1 MNNNSN
7 LANISKILIA
17 GGLVCTGYF
26 FFLFDTSVPVP
37 TMSIGGNTVGGGK
50 VNNIGLLSQKQ
61 NGINLGMGVA
71 ILGAILL
78 ATSSNKNDAKAEE
91 SNASGLAPTLL
102 YSAVGVGGVLLIFT
116 LLNLG
121 KSDPSANQANRAKQS
136 EAKTYVSTL
145 TKGQQIFF
153 IEKEKWAKTIEE
165 TDLGINAE
173 SENYR
178 YNIQNVDSIKT
189 VGIENYPGIA
199 VQTATAKK
207 EGLKSYLGA
216 AYLSGSS
223 SSDIST
229 ISLLCESNEP
239 TTKEAGLPKFDGKAL
254 QCPDGYT
261 LEITSASE
269 SPAASASPSA
279 KPNET
284 STTKS
289 SPASLD
295 KVAGDYKVVDLAN
308 ADKPMIGKLTIKP
321 DGTFESFLTLKDLDF
336 GYKSIGKITIKNG
349 KVVSKV
355 ESVNGKKPPQDRRE
369 NYTLSTDGK
378 ELQADN
384 NTTFK
389 WVKQ

>member
-1 MNNNSN
+1 MSNNSN

-37 TMSIGGNTVGGGK
+37 TMSIGGNTVGGGR

-78 ATSSNKNDAKAEE
+78 ATSSNKNNEKAEE

-102 YSAVGVGGVLLIFT
+102 YSAVGVGGILLIFT

-165 TDLGINAE
+165 TDLGIKAE

-178 YNIQNVDSIKT
+178 YNIQNIDSIKT
-189 VGIENYPGIA
+189 VDIKNYPGIT

-207 EGLKSYLGA
+207 EGLKSYLAA

-223 SSDIST
+223 SSDISP

-239 TTKEAGLPKFDGKAL
+239 TTKEAGLPKFDGQAL

-261 LEITSASE
+261 LETTSASE
-269 SPAASASPSA
+269 LPSA
-279 KPNET
+279 KPTET
-284 STTKS
+284 ATTKDS
-289 SPASLD
+289 STASLD
-295 KVAGDYKVVDLAN
+295 KVAGDYKIVI
-308 ADKPMIGKLTIKP
+308 DKSVTGKWTIKP
-321 DGTFESFLTLKDLDF
+321 EGTFEATLKAVSTKDEIK
-336 GYKSIGKITIKNG
+336 YTGKITIKDG

-355 ESVNGKKPPQDRRE
+355 ESVNGKKPPQALPE
-369 NYTLSTDGK
+369 QPYTLSADGK
-378 ELQADN
+378 ELQSDN
-384 NTTFK
+384 QPVK
-389 WVKQ
+389 LVKQ

>member
-1 MNNNSN
+1 MSNNSN

-37 TMSIGGNTVGGGK
+37 TMTIGGNTVGGGR
-50 VNNIGLLSQKQ
+50 VDNIGLLSQKQ
-61 NGINLGMGVA
+61 NGINLGMGGA

-78 ATSSNKNDAKAEE
+78 ATSSNKNDAKAED
-91 SNASGLAPTLL
+91 SNASGLNSTLL
-102 YSAVGVGGVLLIFT
+102 YLGVGAGGAMLIFT
-116 LLNLG
+116 LINLG
-121 KSDPSANQANRAKQS
+121 KIDSSANQANRAKQS
-136 EAKTYVSTL
+136 EAKTYVSSL
-145 TKGQQIFF
+145 TKVQQAFF

-165 TDLGINAE
+165 TDLGIKAE

-189 VGIENYPGIA
+189 VDIKNYPGIT

-229 ISLLCESNEP
+229 ISLLCESTEP

-261 LEITSASE
+261 LETTSASS
-269 SPAASASPSA
+269 SPTTNASASPSA
-279 KPNET
+279 KPTET
-284 STTKS
+284 ATTKGS

-295 KVAGDYKVVDLAN
+295 KVAGNYKFVDSSADYSV
-308 ADKPMIGKLTIKP
+308 IGKWTIKP
-321 DGTFESFLTLKDLDF
+321 DGTFESTLK
-336 GYKSIGKITIKNG
+336 GVTSNVEYKDTGKITIKNG
-349 KVVSKV
+349 KVVVDK
-355 ESVNGKKPPQDRRE
+355 QT
-369 NYTLSTDGK
+369 YTLSADGK
-378 ELQADN
+378 ELQVDN
-384 NTTFK
+384 STLK